1 MIFCGSV
8 YLMSEFYGG
17 GKLVCF
23 FLKNNK
29 CQ

>member
-8 YLMSEFYGG
+8 YLMSEFYDG
-17 GKLVCF
+17 GKSGCF

-29 CQ
+29 YQ